1 MEATQCAFR
10 VYGYDGSSKV
20 HIGEPQRDK
29 RVCRFCGRSMPDVKF
44 KKVAHALSESIGN
57 KHIINN
63 EECDS
68 CNENFSIIEQDFLI
82 DTRRSC
88 LSIILK
94 AKMAL
99 EK

>member
-1 MEATQCAFR
+1 
-10 VYGYDGSSKV
+10 
-20 HIGEPQRDK
+20 
-29 RVCRFCGRSMPDVKF
+29 MPEVKL
-44 KKVAHALSESIGN
+44 KKVAHALNQLET
-57 KHIINN
+57 NN

-82 DTRRSC
+82 DMRRSC

-99 EK
+99 KK